1 VSSLT
6 RERFGSYP
14 CASLW
19 REAKEKR
26 QIDVQRH
33 ALIERGVHCLLS
45 EDEHVGYDVQQ
56 TKGAVEKTALTRN
69 GSNASGL
76 SSTPP
81 RETVATPPCEKE
93 QHGGILQPV
102 IPYHHLSKSIYHS
115 SKSHH
120 GTNGCLFCCVN
131 KYVVLTIVQ
140 RTDEKNGCFS
150 GGQAGQGRLRPSL
163 GHILREYGTIATE
176 VDWGSESDQVVLKK

>member
-1 VSSLT
+1 M
-6 RERFGSYP
+6 
-14 CASLW
+14 
-19 REAKEKR
+19 
-26 QIDVQRH
+26 
-33 ALIERGVHCLLS
+33 S

-102 IPYHHLSKSIYHS
+102 IPYHHLSKSILSFIEISPWYKWMS
-115 SKSHH
+115 F
-120 GTNGCLFCCVN
+120 L
-131 KYVVLTIVQ
+131 
-140 RTDEKNGCFS
+140 
-150 GGQAGQGRLRPSL
+150 LR
-163 GHILREYGTIATE
+163 
-176 VDWGSESDQVVLKK
+176 K